1 MRDPS
6 ATPPNAPATVPGG
19 ILVASAVLAVIAL
32 THHPVT
38 RAARGTDV
46 FRQIRALAAIDREV
60 HGALIAVTALV
71 LFALCVF
78 AQRRG
83 PRRPW
88 NLFALIAYALGAAA
102 MIGAALVDGFF
113 VPAIG
118 FHFGT
123 PADAASGVAL
133 LRLCAIAIQIFTKL
147 ALIAMAVAFA
157 SWSAD
162 LIGGKP
168 PLRVI
173 VTAAIGFAAV
183 ATQAAIVA
191 FGGPAITA
199 HTILWI
205 VGAQACW
212 YVAVGTLLIR
222 GDV

>member
-19 ILVASAVLAVIAL
+19 ILVASALLAVIAL
-32 THHPVT
+32 THHPV
-38 RAARGTDV
+38 AKASHGADV
-46 FRQIRALAAIDREV
+46 FRQIRALAPLDRAV
-60 HGALIAVTALV
+60 HGAMIAVTALLV
-71 LFALCVF
+71 FALCVF

-83 PRRPW
+83 LRRPW
-88 NLFALIAYALGAAA
+88 NLFALIAYALGAVAI
-102 MIGAALVDGFF
+102 IGAALADGFF
-113 VPAIG
+113 VPEIG
-118 FHFGT
+118 LRFGT
-123 PADAASGVAL
+123 PADAASGIAL

-147 ALIAMAVAFA
+147 GLIAMAVAFA

-168 PLRVI
+168 PLRVT
-173 VTAAIGFAAV
+173 VTAAVGSAAV

-199 HTILWI
+199 SSIVWI